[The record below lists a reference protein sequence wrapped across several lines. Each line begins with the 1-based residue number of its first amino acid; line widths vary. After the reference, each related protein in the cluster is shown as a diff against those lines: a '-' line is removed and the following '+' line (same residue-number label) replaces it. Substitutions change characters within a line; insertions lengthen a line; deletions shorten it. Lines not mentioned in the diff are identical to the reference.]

1 MIKGSAKVERAVELL
16 DQGMEPRQVA
26 KECGY
31 KDAGAMM
38 AAINRMEN
46 KKAVTVLAEEKKP
59 EPAKK
64 AKAPAAKPKK
74 EKGANLTDAQVK
86 ADYEKAVQL
95 LKEEEANRAD
105 CETKTEHIVLT
116 YNRETE
122 SIRVNVK
129 GQRHYLWVDGRN
141 AKKGGAVKMLLEL
154 SAACRAMAAIIKG
167 SY

>member
-1 MIKGSAKVERAVELL
+1 MDNIDTASVAENMIVEENAPAEADVTL
-16 DQGMEPRQVA
+16 DTLTGNLEKPV
-26 KECGY
+26 
-31 KDAGAMM
+31 
-38 AAINRMEN
+38 
-46 KKAVTVLAEEKKP
+46 EEKKP

-64 AKAPAAKPKK
+64 AKAPAVKPKK

-86 ADYEKAVQL
+86 ADYEKAVQP
-95 LKEEEANRAD
+95 LKEEEAHRAD

-141 AKKGGAVKMLLEL
+141 AKKGGAVQMLLEL
-154 SAACRAMAAIIKG
+154 SAACRAMAAMIKG